1 MMTIHQIG
9 AQRNENKGRTDM
21 NGGKT
26 MNPEYKMADIQK
38 LDKEVLIKKL
48 EGLSLLYGLGEVID
62 ILLKWMKEKLHR
74 HFVLE
79 GE

>member
-1 MMTIHQIG
+1 
-9 AQRNENKGRTDM
+9 M
-21 NGGKT
+21 NGRKT
-26 MNPEYKMADIQK
+26 MNPEHKMADIQK

-48 EGLSLLYGLGEVID
+48 ESLSLLYGLGEVVD
-62 ILLKWMKEKLHR
+62 ILLEWIKSKLHR

>member
-1 MMTIHQIG
+1 M
-9 AQRNENKGRTDM
+9 D
-21 NGGKT
+21 GGKM
-26 MNPEYKMADIQK
+26 MNPAEIRE

-48 EGLSLLYGLGEVID
+48 ESLSLLYGLGEVVD

>member
-1 MMTIHQIG
+1 M
-9 AQRNENKGRTDM
+9 
-21 NGGKT
+21 
-26 MNPEYKMADIQK
+26 MNPAEIRE

-48 EGLSLLYGLGEVID
+48 ESLSLLYGLGEVVD

>member
-1 MMTIHQIG
+1 
-9 AQRNENKGRTDM
+9 
-21 NGGKT
+21 
-26 MNPEYKMADIQK
+26 MNPEHKMADIQK

-48 EGLSLLYGLGEVID
+48 ESLSLLYGLGEVVD
-62 ILLKWMKEKLHR
+62 ILLEWIKSKLHR